1 MSISLPKENCIV
13 AMPAYYIRFGVYF
26 GAGGNVQSW
35 SRFWGALLVAAAV
48 PAAAMAQAYPS
59 KPIHFIIP
67 FAPGGPADIIAR
79 LTGQQVTEILGQ
91 PVVVESRAGAGGNI
105 GAASVA
111 KAAPDGYTALVTT
124 SAFAVNVSLSPNA
137 GYDAERDFIPI
148 AAVAKQANLIFVHP
162 SLPAKN
168 LAELLA
174 LAKTGKLA
182 FASPGSG
189 TTPHLTAENL
199 FNVISGLGMPAIHFR
214 GAGPSASAVV
224 AGEPAVGA
232 GAIAT
237 PLPYVKSGRLRALA
251 VSSAARVAAL
261 PDVPTFAEAGFPG
274 VQDDT
279 WIGIF
284 LPAGTP
290 PAAAQKLNEAV
301 NQALQ
306 NADMRERLA
315 ALAFEPVGGTPAQFA
330 DYVKGEIAKW
340 GKVVRAGNI
349 KAD

>member
-1 MSISLPKENCIV
+1 
-13 AMPAYYIRFGVYF
+13 
-26 GAGGNVQSW
+26 
-35 SRFWGALLVAAAV
+35 
-48 PAAAMAQAYPS
+48 
-59 KPIHFIIP
+59 
-67 FAPGGPADIIAR
+67 
-79 LTGQQVTEILGQ
+79 
-91 PVVVESRAGAGGNI
+91 VVVESRAGAGGNI
-105 GAASVA
+105 GAAFVA

-124 SAFAVNVSLSPNA
+124 SAFAVNVSLSPNP

-148 AAVAKQANLIFVHP
+148 AVVARQANLIFVHP
-162 SLPAKN
+162 GLAANN

-174 LAKTGKLA
+174 LAKHSKLA

-199 FNVISGLGMPAIHFR
+199 FNVISRLDMTAIHFR
-214 GAGPSASAVV
+214 GAGPAIAAVV
-224 AGEPAVGA
+224 AGEPPVGA
-232 GAIAT
+232 GAVAT

-284 LPAGTP
+284 LPSGAP
-290 PAAAQKLNEAV
+290 PAIVQQLNEAV

-306 NADMRERLA
+306 SADMRERLVT
-315 ALAFEPVGGTPAQFA
+315 LAFEPVGGSPQQFA
-330 DYVKGEIAKW
+330 DTMKAEIAKW

-349 KAD
+349 KAE